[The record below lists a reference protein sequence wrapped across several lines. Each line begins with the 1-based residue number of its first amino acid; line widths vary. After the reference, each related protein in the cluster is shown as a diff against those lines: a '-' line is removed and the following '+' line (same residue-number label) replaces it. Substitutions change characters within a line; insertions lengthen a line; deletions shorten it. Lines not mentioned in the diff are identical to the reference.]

1 MAANDPTVKQKDGR
15 KYQVDGSGITSL
27 KRDYIVIQ
35 DATMGADGEAISFTG
50 VPAIGSAHPNF
61 SGLYVQSYDVQEGTG
76 KDKNILTVTVNYGPK
91 TVETSGE
98 GSSLITSRVDE
109 WGWDDG
115 TDEREL
121 TADVNGVPVLNSA
134 DDPFESVPKV
144 TAPAPVFTKVVSF
157 ASRQT
162 GWADSMCK
170 VNSAAVTIGGKE
182 FPIGSLLCTVAEKRI
197 IGSSDNMKYQY
208 TIRLRYKSNRVK
220 VEGANTVT
228 DIGWDVAVV
237 DAGMRVYDGE
247 GGKELV
253 RVKDKETGKMCTVT
267 SPALLNGLGGT
278 LDEDDEPY
286 IFRFQAYERASFPG
300 WFYSEPT

>member
-1 MAANDPTVKQKDGR
+1 M
-15 KYQVDGSGITSL
+15 
-27 KRDYIVIQ
+27 
-35 DATMGADGEAISFTG
+35 
-50 VPAIGSAHPNF
+50 
-61 SGLYVQSYDVQEGTG
+61 
-76 KDKNILTVTVNYGPK
+76 
-91 TVETSGE
+91 
-98 GSSLITSRVDE
+98 
-109 WGWDDG
+109 GWDDG

-157 ASRQT
+157 ASRQS
-162 GWADSMCK
+162 GWANSMCK
-170 VNSAAVTIGGKE
+170 VNDSSVTIGGKS

-220 VEGANTVT
+220 VEGDSTVT

-237 DAGMRVYDGE
+237 DAGMREYVDGE
-247 GGKELV
+247 KVLI
-253 RVKDKETGKMCTVT
+253 RVKDKEKGTMCTIT
-267 SPALLNGLGGT
+267 SATLLNGIGGK
-278 LDEDDEPY
+278 LDDDEDPY
-286 IFRFQAYERASFPG
+286 VFRFQAYERASFPG